1 MVSRLALRLK
11 ADTEGRWSPP
21 CCGGNRVGR
30 LFSAVNWRPTGA
42 SLKADHI
49 TAELGCSTAPPP
61 PTTEALAKSL
71 SACQHFSS
79 RTLPSCPHSWS
90 LLFQMKAE
98 GSSDSKGVSAPP
110 APNSTGST
118 HIHARTHTHTHS
130 RPQLLRTLPLPSPP
144 WPE

>member
-21 CCGGNRVGR
+21 CCRGNRVGR

-71 SACQHFSS
+71 SACHGSAFQLKDFTLLSPLLVTALSDES
-79 RTLPSCPHSWS
+79 R
-90 LLFQMKAE
+90 
-98 GSSDSKGVSAPP
+98 G
-110 APNSTGST
+110 
-118 HIHARTHTHTHS
+118 
-130 RPQLLRTLPLPSPP
+130 QL
-144 WPE
+144 